1 MCEVVQ
7 YHLMVNYKKVRCINP
22 KTQTEKNL
30 PAMQETQV
38 RSLGWEDPLEKG
50 VATHSSILAWEIS
63 RTEEPGRLHTLHRVL
78 KEWDLATK
86 QLPSMH
92 RTALRRWMW
101 HQISSVI
108 STITEA

>member
-1 MCEVVQ
+1 
-7 YHLMVNYKKVRCINP
+7 
-22 KTQTEKNL
+22 
-30 PAMQETQV
+30 MQEIWVQL
-38 RSLGWEDPLEKG
+38 LGQENALEKEM
-50 VATHSSILAWEIS
+50 ATHSSILAWEIS
-63 RTEEPGRLHTLHRVL
+63 RTEEPGRLHTLYRVL